1 MIQTAN
7 VLIVRDHLNVNV
19 RLAMLEMDLLAQ
31 VLFFLTL
38 VNFHLI
44 SILYF
49 LNLHHVTVTF
59 YFSHIFIYSCF
70 A

>member
-31 VLFFLTL
+31 VLFFPI

-49 LNLHHVTVTF
+49 LNLHPATVTF
-59 YFSHIFIYSCF
+59 YFSHIFIHSCF